1 MEWPFLKR
9 NWAGDKIYLEN
20 KLKGYGTTNNEL
32 TMVIFPEG
40 TRWTVKKHADAVKY
54 ANERKLHVPVHT
66 MIPRYKGFQALV
78 RGLGKCSSEG
88 ERTSHNGSTVVD
100 ISSQRQMRFS

>member
-88 ERTSHNGSTVVD
+88 ERAAHNGALVVD
-100 ISSQRQMRFS
+100 ISSQRQ

>member
-1 MEWPFLKR
+1 MWLLEWPFLKR

-100 ISSQRQMRFS
+100 ISSQRQ